1 MKQIAFIASAALLT
15 LVTLASCSREDPA
28 GRAQRITLEAVIGAP
43 TRATTYGKSEI
54 FNPGDQVSL
63 YAWTG
68 SSEFIPSDLV
78 VGGVVN
84 ELQQNGSWK
93 SASDMFWKNAV
104 TPHYFLGLYPART
117 VTNFVAD
124 RFQLVPSNYEANDL
138 LVALNLDGLTAS
150 EDPVPL
156 AFDHV
161 MARLQVNMKFRT
173 QWSATPKV
181 EVKAKA
187 CTAGVIN
194 YLEGSIIPDSMG
206 SISLETLPSPE
217 KGYALSCHAIMI
229 PQKDFRTV
237 TLTVD
242 GQELVFTNA
251 SDIKLKAGKVTTI
264 NLEVG
269 LDRIDLASDINV
281 SEWSAAAVIEN
292 GEAQDE

>member
-43 TRATTYGKSEI
+43 TRATTYGKSEV
-54 FNPGDQVSL
+54 FNSGDQVSL

-104 TPHYFLGLYPART
+104 TPHYFLSLYPART

-181 EVKAKA
+181 EVKAQA

>member
-43 TRATTYGKSEI
+43 TRATTYGKSEV

-181 EVKAKA
+181 EVKAQA

>member
-150 EDPVPL
+150 EDPVSL

-181 EVKAKA
+181 EVKAQA

>member
-173 QWSATPKV
+173 QWSVTPKV

>member
-104 TPHYFLGLYPART
+104 TPHYFLALYPART

-181 EVKAKA
+181 EVKAQA

>member
-15 LVTLASCSREDPA
+15 LMTLASCSREDPA

-54 FNPGDQVSL
+54 FNPGDKVSL

-181 EVKAKA
+181 EVKAQA

>member
-1 MKQIAFIASAALLT
+1 MKKIAFIASAALLT
-15 LVTLASCSREDPA
+15 LLSLASCSREEPA
-28 GRAQRITLEAVIGAP
+28 GCTQRITLDAAIGAP
-43 TRATTYGKSEI
+43 TRATTYGKSEV

-68 SSEFIPSDLV
+68 SSEFIPTDLV
-78 VGGVVN
+78 VSGVVN

-104 TPHYFLGLYPART
+104 SPHYFLGIYPART

-124 RFQLVPSNYEANDL
+124 RFQLVPSDYEANDL
-138 LVALNLDGLTAS
+138 LVAFNLDGLTAS
-150 EDPVPL
+150 DDPVNL
-156 AFDHV
+156 SFDHV
-161 MARLQVNMKFRT
+161 FARLQVNMKFRT
-173 QWSATPKV
+173 QWSTTPKV
-181 EVKAKA
+181 DVKAQA

-206 SISLETLPSPE
+206 SVALETLPSPE

-237 TLTVD
+237 TLTID
-242 GQELVFTNA
+242 GQDYVFTNA
-251 SDIKLKAGKVTTI
+251 SDIKLKAGKVTSI

-269 LDRIDLASDINV
+269 LDRIDLASDITV
-281 SEWSAAAVIEN
+281 SDWSAAAVIEN
-292 GEAQDE
+292 GEAQDD

>member
-181 EVKAKA
+181 EVKAQA

>member
-43 TRATTYGKSEI
+43 TRATTYGKSEV

-104 TPHYFLGLYPART
+104 TPHYFLSLYPART

-181 EVKAKA
+181 EVKAQA